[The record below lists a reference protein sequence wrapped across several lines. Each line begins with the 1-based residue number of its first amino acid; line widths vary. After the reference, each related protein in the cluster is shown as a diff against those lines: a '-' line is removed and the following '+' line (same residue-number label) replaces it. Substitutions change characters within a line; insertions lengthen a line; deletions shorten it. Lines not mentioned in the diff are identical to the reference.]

1 MNHNLLV
8 NILITESNAMFNVD
22 LFVFSDGIIETDEM
36 GLKFLPYPS
45 LPNKG
50 GGMGEGGGKL
60 IPKPNPIFNL
70 YFFVLGNRH
79 IETDQMGTQFFK
91 GMGVRKHLPIARDRF
106 FH

>member
-1 MNHNLLV
+1 
-8 NILITESNAMFNVD
+8 MFNAD
-22 LFVFSDGIIETDEM
+22 LFVFSEGIIETDEM

-50 GGMGEGGGKL
+50 RGKEGKL

-70 YFFVLGNRH
+70 HFFVLGNRH

-91 GMGVRKHLPIARDRF
+91 GMGVRKHLPIPWDRF